1 MNESNIGERILI
13 LLKHNNLKQRELAKL
28 ANISEVSLSRY
39 ISNKR
44 IPKGPVIAKIAS
56 ALGTT
61 TDYILG
67 NQNDNASEEAYIQIR
82 QLISQ
87 NAHLFTDRQKNEI
100 IGALFQNNK

>member
-1 MNESNIGERILI
+1 MGESNIGERIFI

-44 IPKGPVIAKIAS
+44 IPKGPVIADIAS

-61 TDYILG
+61 TDYLLG
-67 NQNDNASEEAYIQIR
+67 KQNDNASEEAYIQIQR
-82 QLISQ
+82 LISQ
-87 NAHLFTDRQKNEI
+87 NVHLFTDRQKNEI
-100 IGALFQNNK
+100 ICALFQINK